1 MADLKDTK
9 GSGPAKAK
17 DPPKAGKR
25 TRETIFIFLNVL
37 FRRNRR
43 HAKRPRYGAP
53 ASTYAGLQA
62 TSTQGGKQ
70 FKLSTSVNS
79 LGTIFP
85 DRIIVPMRYTTTI
98 SFTSTLGVPSGNLFS
113 GNSVYDPNQTGVGH
127 QAYGFDQLSAYYY
140 NYLVTHSSCSVGPI
154 YPSSTAFPGAGAY
167 RAGLQASNVSGL
179 SLSDIAMWQETGDG
193 LTVDG
198 TFGSSYAPGSRN
210 QSMMAMKRSASKM
223 LGVTPITINTGQE
236 FTGTPSADPASQW
249 YWKFFIQTYDQA
261 TTASFSARFM
271 FTYYTVWSGRAGSV
285 ASS

>member
-1 MADLKDTK
+1 MVQQRQSLKQRLENV
-9 GSGPAKAK
+9 GAKLFLFSLSSCFYR
-17 DPPKAGKR
+17 KR
-25 TRETIFIFLNVL
+25 RY
-37 FRRNRR
+37 
-43 HAKRPRYGAP
+43 AKRPRFGAP
-53 ASTYAGLQA
+53 TSTYATLQA
-62 TSTQGGKQ
+62 SATQGGKQ
-70 FKLSTSVNS
+70 FKLSTSLNS

-98 SFTSTLGVPSGNLFS
+98 SFTSTLGVPAGNLFS

-127 QAYGFDQLSAYYY
+127 QAYGFDQLSAYYF

-154 YPSSTAFPGAGAY
+154 FPSNTTFPGAGAY

-193 LTVDG
+193 MTVDG
-198 TFGSSYAPGSRN
+198 VFGSAYGNANSRN
-210 QSMMAMKRSASKM
+210 QSVMAMKRSSGKM
-223 LGVTPITINTGQE
+223 LGVTPTVINTAKE
-236 FTGTPSADPASQW
+236 FTGTPTADPSSQW

-271 FTYYTVWSGRAGSV
+271 FTYYVVWSGRAGSV